1 MSRTT
6 FVHSF
11 GENGLFEQ
19 IGSPKAKVAL
29 TPALLIGRDA
39 TTGEWVKATNV
50 AGSVIRAIS
59 VVKEGAIARPGDAY
73 VSNPDRDMA
82 IGAPQTADKFFLLE
96 VPKDTYTFAQV
107 SARTPIY
114 LGVDGAFVTTV
125 PTGVG
130 TLVQK
135 VGEVHERNF
144 IKINLEL
151 DPQGTVLKV

>member
-19 IGSPKAKVAL
+19 IGSPKSKVAL
-29 TPALLIGRDA
+29 KPALLIGRDA

-59 VVKEGAIARPGDAY
+59 VVKEGAIARPGEAY

-96 VPKDTYTFAQV
+96 VPKNTYTLQLLLSCISNLCRKIFIVRPLTCVEMQ
-107 SARTPIY
+107 
-114 LGVDGAFVTTV
+114 GVHDILISLDWAVC
-125 PTGVG
+125 
-130 TLVQK
+130 
-135 VGEVHERNF
+135 NF
-144 IKINLEL
+144 I
-151 DPQGTVLKV
+151 

>member
-39 TTGEWVKATNV
+39 TTGEWIKATNATGAV
-50 AGSVIRAIS
+50 VRAIS
-59 VVKEGAIARPGDAY
+59 VVKEGAMARPEDAY
-73 VSNPDRDMA
+73 VSNPDRDLA
-82 IGAPQTADKFFLLE
+82 IGQAQTADKAFLLE
-96 VPKDTYTFAQV
+96 VPKDTFSFAEVAV
-107 SARTPIY
+107 STPIY
-114 LGVDGAFVTTV
+114 LGVDGAWTKTKPTT
-125 PTGVG
+125 PSG

-135 VGEVHERNF
+135 VGYVHERNF
-144 IKINLEL
+144 IRINLEA
-151 DPQGTVLKV
+151 DMQGTLV